1 MPLFDLQGHRGAR
14 GLRPENTLPSF
25 EAALDQGVT
34 SIETDLHLTR
44 DGIVVLC
51 HDPRLDPRIYHP
63 APPPEAAVSALNLAD
78 LRVYCADGN
87 PDPVRFPAQAATVT
101 PLAAVFAEHHG
112 LHPYAVPTLA
122 DLFLFVETY
131 AGELGERVGKT
142 PAQRARAR
150 QVRLD
155 LELKRIPFFP
165 QAINDGFTGREPG
178 RLEQQ
183 VVEAIRR
190 AGMIARTAV
199 RS

>member
-1 MPLFDLQGHRGAR
+1 
-14 GLRPENTLPSF
+14 
-25 EAALDQGVT
+25 
-34 SIETDLHLTR
+34 
-44 DGIVVLC
+44 
-51 HDPRLDPRIYHP
+51 
-63 APPPEAAVSALNLAD
+63 
-78 LRVYCADGN
+78 
-87 PDPVRFPAQAATVT
+87 
-101 PLAAVFAEHHG
+101 HG

-199 RS
+199 RSFDHRSVWWVRELEPTLTTAVLLDSTAPVAPAELA